1 MLKPPPCVHI
11 AATSL
16 LTPLGN
22 TPECILVAIKAG
34 VSAYAAS
41 AYSNHAGQ
49 PMTITQVPEDALE
62 PLTGELKGARLASR
76 VLRLARLALPPLK
89 QVMKSYTGNQPIPLF
104 LVGPE
109 ILPNRAQPVS
119 SHLIHCLLQDE
130 SLLISRAKC
139 RYFASG
145 RTGLLEAIDLAFQ
158 CFEQTNEHAI
168 LVGAVDSYI
177 DAATLTQL
185 DQEGRIAAGQ
195 NCDTFVPGEGAG
207 FLLLC
212 RPGSAEPAT
221 PSVFR
226 PALGFEPGHKYS
238 DSPMLGQGLDL
249 AFKQALARLP
259 GVSID
264 DIYSTMNG
272 ESWFAKEFGIA
283 FMRSSNRFTA
293 EVKHHHPI
301 DALGDMGSATPVV
314 LLAMAVD
321 NLLKR
326 NTGASI
332 VYASADTGNR
342 AAVVLA
348 Y

>member
-1 MLKPPPCVHI
+1 
-11 AATSL
+11 
-16 LTPLGN
+16 
-22 TPECILVAIKAG
+22 
-34 VSAYAAS
+34 
-41 AYSNHAGQ
+41 
-49 PMTITQVPEDALE
+49 
-62 PLTGELKGARLASR
+62 
-76 VLRLARLALPPLK
+76 
-89 QVMKSYTGNQPIPLF
+89 
-104 LVGPE
+104 
-109 ILPNRAQPVS
+109 
-119 SHLIHCLLQDE
+119 
-130 SLLISRAKC
+130 
-139 RYFASG
+139 
-145 RTGLLEAIDLAFQ
+145 GLLEAIDLAFQ